1 MVLSLYYYYINDYLK
16 LTFEIY
22 YDFTILKTILNS
34 ILDFMDGNKT

>member
-16 LTFEIY
+16 LTFDIY
-22 YDFTILKTILNS
+22 DDFTILKTILNS